1 MKIEISNGE
10 LVDKVCILKIK
21 LKNIKEPDKLINI
34 QKEFD
39 ILSSQ
44 MVSFLP
50 MTAFEKELKQLEDV
64 NAELW
69 VIEDKLREKEKLQQF
84 DSEFIELA
92 RSVYFTNDRRSVI
105 KKQINLITKSELVE
119 EKSYQKYS

>member
-1 MKIEISNGE
+1 MKVEISNGE
-10 LVDKVCILKIK
+10 LVDKICILKIK

-44 MVSFLP
+44 MVSYLP
-50 MTAFEKELKQLEDV
+50 MAAFEKELQELEKV
-64 NAELW
+64 NSELW
-69 VIEDKLREKEKLQQF
+69 VIEDKLRDKEKAQKF
-84 DSEFIELA
+84 DQEFIDLA

-119 EKSYQKYS
+119 EKSYQKYN

>member
-21 LKNIKEPDKLINI
+21 LKNIEDPEKLKNI

-39 ILSSQ
+39 LLSSQ
-44 MVSFLP
+44 MISFLP
-50 MTAFEKELKQLEDV
+50 TSAFKQELKDLEKV
-64 NAELW
+64 NEELW
-69 VIEDKLREKEKLQQF
+69 IIEDKLRDKEKEQEF
-84 DSEFIELA
+84 DQEFIELA

-119 EKSYQKYS
+119 EKSYQKYN